1 MDMVNKL
8 IGHRSL
14 NTDLAALIL
23 RLMFGGM
30 FVFYGYLKIEGYDMY
45 MPMMKDYIGLGG
57 KLSYNLVI
65 AAEFFCGFLIV
76 IGFLTRLAVIPIAFS
91 MVIVYFIAHANDSIH
106 VKNLPLVYL
115 LLCPVIFLLGSGRF
129 SIDAVMPW
137 NRILLTK
144 K

>member
-1 MDMVNKL
+1 MVNKL
-8 IGHRSL
+8 FRHPSL

-23 RLMFGGM
+23 RILFGGM
-30 FVFYGYLKIEGYDMY
+30 FIYYGYLKIQGYDMY

-65 AAEFFCGFLIV
+65 AAEFFCGFLIL
-76 IGFLTRLAVIPIAFS
+76 IGFLTRWAILPIAFS
-91 MVIVYFIAHANDSIH
+91 MVIVFFVAHANDNFL

-129 SIDAVMPW
+129 SVDALMPW
-137 NRILLTK
+137 NRRLLTK